1 MKRMI
6 TNSMIED
13 FEVYLYSD
21 EKSMNTIKKYL
32 RDVKAFCEFTGSRE
46 VSKAVV
52 MEFKTSLVEKYEI
65 SSANSIIAAVNAFLR
80 FIEWEDCCIKQFKV
94 QKKLFCSEEKELTKA
109 EYIRLINTARKN
121 GNERLNLIIQTICG
135 TGIRVGELQYITVE
149 AVRKGEAIVTCKNKT
164 RTIFIVQE
172 LQKRLLHYIKS
183 KNITTG
189 CIFITKTGKP
199 MSRCNIWREMKNL
212 CERAGVNPKKV
223 FPHNLRH
230 LFARTFYGIEKD
242 IAKLADILGHSSIN
256 TTKIYIIATGDEHR
270 RRMENMRLII

>member
-256 TTKIYIIATGDEHR
+256 TTRIYIIATGDEHR